1 LAGTAPSEKPEPRYS
16 DPEKPLYAETGGKTP
31 SRLGGIVGLAGF
43 VLLGLSLLLLLFA
56 GGTTITGWVLTIALF
71 GGSFYL
77 QRKISRKGLLLNLAL
92 LLVTGFLML
101 IVAAGF
107 STTGLSSARIKNAQ
121 MTTGL
126 EAPSMKPV
134 DKISVYSVDSP
145 EIIVSAVL
153 GNVPHN
159 TRVRFIWTYTT
170 GDIPITSYEIDNGG
184 RPWPQGEYRV
194 DIFIEDR
201 DKPDAQEEFE
211 VR

>member
-1 LAGTAPSEKPEPRYS
+1 
-16 DPEKPLYAETGGKTP
+16 
-31 SRLGGIVGLAGF
+31 
-43 VLLGLSLLLLLFA
+43 
-56 GGTTITGWVLTIALF
+56 
-71 GGSFYL
+71 
-77 QRKISRKGLLLNLAL
+77 
-92 LLVTGFLML
+92 ML